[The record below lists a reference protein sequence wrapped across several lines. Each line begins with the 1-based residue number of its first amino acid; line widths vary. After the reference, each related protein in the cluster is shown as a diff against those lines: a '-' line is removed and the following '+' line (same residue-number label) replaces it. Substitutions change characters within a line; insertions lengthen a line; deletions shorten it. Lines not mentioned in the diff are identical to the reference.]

1 MKIYKKH
8 IINNFLKL
16 LLITSSIFL
25 ILVLLLNLFE
35 ELNFFKDTNES
46 LYYPLLLNILNA
58 PSILINIFPFIF
70 LISTQFLLINLIE
83 KNELII
89 LKNFGIDNLRLIGI
103 ISLVSFFA
111 SLFIIIIFY
120 NFSAKLKHFYL
131 EIKNDF
137 ANDNKYLAVI
147 TENGIWIK
155 DEIDNNKIIIN
166 ADLIE
171 GNILKEVVI
180 TQFNNNFLPQKY
192 IYGKSVNIKKNNW
205 VIEKAVIIE
214 NNIRTINNNFLF
226 KSNFNSEKI
235 NSLFSN
241 LTSLTMWELFKLREE
256 YASVGYSVKEINLHL
271 QKIYSFPIYLTILTI
286 FASVIMLNVLSFNKP
301 KFFYLL
307 MGIFIS
313 VLIFYINHFSTLL
326 GQNNKLPVI
335 LSVWLPHVIVSI
347 LTGIGMVRINEK

>member
-16 LLITSSIFL
+16 LLVISSIFF

-35 ELNFFKDTNES
+35 ELNFFKDTNQS

-58 PSILINIFPFIF
+58 PSILVNIFPFIF

-89 LKNFGIDNLRLIGI
+89 LKNFGIDNFRLIGI
-103 ISLVSFFA
+103 ISFVSFIA
-111 SLFIIIIFY
+111 SLFIIIFFY

-131 EIKNDF
+131 DIKNNF
-137 ANDNKYLAVI
+137 ASDNKYLAVI

-155 DEIDNNKIIIN
+155 DEIENKKIIIN
-166 ADLIE
+166 ANLIE

-180 TQFNNNFLPQKY
+180 TQFDNNFLPQKY
-192 IYGKSVNIKKNNW
+192 IYGEIVDVEKNNW
-205 VIEKAVIIE
+205 IIKKAVIIE
-214 NNIRTINNNFLF
+214 NNVRTIKNNFLF
-226 KSNFNSEKI
+226 ESNFTSEKI
-235 NSLFSN
+235 NTLFSN
-241 LTSLTMWELFKLREE
+241 LTSLTIWELYNLKEE
-256 YASVGYSVKEINLHL
+256 YISVGYSVKEINLHL
-271 QKIYSFPIYLTILTI
+271 QKIYSFPIYLTILTV
-286 FASVIMLNVLSFNKP
+286 FASVLMLNAPFNKP

-307 MGIFIS
+307 MGIFAS
-313 VLIFYINHFSTLL
+313 VLIFYINHFSSLL
-326 GQNNKLPVI
+326 GENNKLPI
-335 LSVWLPHVIVSI
+335 TLSVWLPHVIVSI